1 MSTYLAASFGS
12 YDHPFFGSRATPI
25 RMYPSASQS
34 GQRSA
39 SRIRPFTG
47 KAASNSRPDLIG
59 RGTAMRTVA
68 TTINP
73 TTRELQVVAGLTQ
86 ANAGECHP
94 GGTPDPQLSRRGGPG
109 GADPEGNPDL
119 GGDLA
124 GRRTDARRS
133 VHAGGEGADRTSPGR
148 GPRPDDGRRHP
159 GRLERG
165 GARRPHDR
173 ECRARRNDNGR
184 GADGPERRRG

>member
-1 MSTYLAASFGS
+1 MPTYVATSCGS
-12 YDHPFFGSRATPI
+12 YAHPFLGSRATCI
-25 RMYPSASQS
+25 RMEPSSSQS
-34 GQRSA
+34 GQRRA

-94 GGTPDPQLSRRGGPG
+94 GGTPGPQLSRRSRPG
-109 GADPEGNPDL
+109 GADPEGDPDL
-119 GGDLA
+119 GGDVA
-124 GRRTDARRS
+124 GRRTDTRGRL
-133 VHAGGEGADRTSPGR
+133 HAGGEDANCTPPGR
-148 GPRPDDGRRHP
+148 GPRPDDGRRDP

-165 GARRPHDR
+165 GAGRPHV
-173 ECRARRNDNGR
+173 
-184 GADGPERRRG
+184 